1 MGLGDVKAGFDKVGV
16 GSRRELVAQ
25 VFAQHYRPRMRK
37 LLANRFAQPT
47 KAIPSN

>member
-1 MGLGDVKAGFDKVGV
+1 MGLGDVKAVFDKVAV

-37 LLANRFAQPT
+37 LLANCLAQPT
-47 KAIPSN
+47 KAIPN